1 MDTCEFQGSLVY
13 RASYRT
19 DGATQRNPVEEGD
32 EGRSKEEGE
41 GERGRR
47 EGKGGVMGKEE
58 EEGEREE
65 EEGGMVAAHAYN
77 PSAGRYR

>member
-1 MDTCEFQGSLVY
+1 VDTCEFQGSLVY

-58 EEGEREE
+58 EEG
-65 EEGGMVAAHAYN
+65 GMVAAHAYN
-77 PSAGRYR
+77 LSAGRYR